1 MYQIID
7 KQILAPAIKQFIVCA
22 PDIAKKAQPGQFII
36 LRIDDIGERIPL
48 TIADFDRQSGTI
60 TLIFQEVGRTTYE
73 MARPATMP

>member
-36 LRIDDIGERIPL
+36 LRIDDIGERIP
-48 TIADFDRQSGTI
+48 
-60 TLIFQEVGRTTYE
+60 
-73 MARPATMP
+73 